1 MTKKSV
7 FVVIIGLIA
16 FYFFIFDQEF
26 DFNQKF
32 SKTVGKNL
40 SGSYRPPIQEIQNS
54 TFTNG
59 SSGEEIKL
67 SNLIKDNTNVVLHF
81 WATWC
86 VPCVEEIASLYRY
99 ALNQKNAE
107 NPPVFVFIAVNDKWV
122 NITKFLE
129 KSKLDQSKVGY
140 WLLDNSGEAYTK
152 FRVDKVPESF
162 ILRSGQVER
171 LSGAQ
176 VWK

>member
-16 FYFFIFDQEF
+16 FYFLIFDQEF
-26 DFNQKF
+26 DFNKKF
-32 SKTVGKNL
+32 SKSVVKNL
-40 SGSYRPPIQEIQNS
+40 SGSYRPPLQEIQNS
-54 TFTNG
+54 LFTNAA
-59 SSGEEIKL
+59 SGEEVKL
-67 SNLIKDNTNVVLHF
+67 SNLIRDNAEVIVHF

-86 VPCVEEIASLYRY
+86 VPCLEEIPSLYRY

-107 NPPVFVFIAVNDKWV
+107 NPPVFVFIAVNDKWLS
-122 NITKFLE
+122 ITKFLE
-129 KSKLDQSKVGY
+129 KAKLDHSKVGY
-140 WLLDNSGEAYTK
+140 WLIDNTSEAYNK
-152 FRVDKVPESF
+152 FRVDKVPETF
-162 ILRSGQVER
+162 IIRSGQVER